1 MGMSSLSVRAGR
13 RSAIVVLTAI
23 AGLAVHASATTV
35 VYVDQNAAPGGNG
48 TSWSSAKRDLSSA
61 LTALSTAGGGEI
73 RVAAG
78 TYKPGNGSSSR
89 SSTFSIPAQVVV
101 RGGYAGSSDPANPDR
116 LDPAEFLTLLDGNL
130 GDENLATDNAYTV
143 VTVNVPGSWATVE
156 NLTILNGYASGS
168 GSLAFGAGAR
178 VQAGEATFRNVS
190 FRHNFAEDHGGAVYT
205 NGTSVTR
212 FIDTDFVANT
222 ARDHGGATYHM
233 GGTAAYERVRFLGN
247 GAYLDGGAIYAS
259 STNLT
264 VNDAHFNANTAGVD
278 GGAILLNQTSASIA
292 HCRFIDNS
300 SFGSGGFSGGGAIR
314 VSSSNAKIVH
324 SVFDANQ
331 STAMGGAIYLFGGSL
346 DVGNG
351 RFYNNRSVHGGA
363 VAQSVGA
370 TNLIN
375 CTISHNRAL
384 RGGGGAHVGGG
395 VMNVLLSTVVCNRVS
410 GPEGGGLNI
419 YGGTLN
425 VENSL
430 LWDNVS
436 GLPQLDRA
444 NVFRFN
450 GTLNTTYTLIPD
462 ETLARTYTLAD
473 LVVDAAG
480 PDGIPGTEDDDLR
493 LKHGSL
499 ALNWGNAAM
508 LPMDYMD
515 LDGDGI
521 TDEPL
526 PIDAMGNARVQ
537 GASVDAGAFEGA
549 HVLTIPDS
557 PCESSTPTPN
567 TCPSDVNGDG
577 FTTIEDYFNFLTYFF
592 ASINTPCE

>member
-1 MGMSSLSVRAGR
+1 M
-13 RSAIVVLTAI
+13 
-23 AGLAVHASATTV
+23 
-35 VYVDQNAAPGGNG
+35 
-48 TSWSSAKRDLSSA
+48 
-61 LTALSTAGGGEI
+61 
-73 RVAAG
+73 
-78 TYKPGNGSSSR
+78 
-89 SSTFSIPAQVVV
+89 
-101 RGGYAGSSDPANPDR
+101 
-116 LDPAEFLTLLDGNL
+116 
-130 GDENLATDNAYTV
+130 
-143 VTVNVPGSWATVE
+143 
-156 NLTILNGYASGS
+156 
-168 GSLAFGAGAR
+168 
-178 VQAGEATFRNVS
+178 
-190 FRHNFAEDHGGAVYT
+190 
-205 NGTSVTR
+205 
-212 FIDTDFVANT
+212 
-222 ARDHGGATYHM
+222 
-233 GGTAAYERVRFLGN
+233 
-247 GAYLDGGAIYAS
+247 
-259 STNLT
+259 
-264 VNDAHFNANTAGVD
+264 
-278 GGAILLNQTSASIA
+278 
-292 HCRFIDNS
+292 
-300 SFGSGGFSGGGAIR
+300 
-314 VSSSNAKIVH
+314 SSSNAKIVH

-331 STAMGGAIYLFGGSL
+331 STAMGGAIYLFGGTL

-450 GTLNTTYTLIPD
+450 GTLNTTYTLLPD
-462 ETLARTYTLAD
+462 ETLARTYSLAD

-508 LPMDYMD
+508 LPLDYMD

-526 PIDAMGNARVQ
+526 PIDAMGTLACS
-537 GASVDAGAFEGA
+537 ASVDAGAFECSRSDNPRQPVRIFDADAQYLPVGRQRRRY
-549 HVLTIPDS
+549 HNDRRLLQLPDLLLRFNQH
-557 PCESSTPTPN
+557 PVRVIASTRFRVTLVFRPFGDVRAISLMNAAARPN
-567 TCPSDVNGDG
+567 GWAAVAFVHD
-577 FTTIEDYFNFLTYFF
+577 
-592 ASINTPCE
+592 